1 MELEVMSSQNQGFK
15 INDIKIFCSA
25 HATEDTEKVKQS
37 MLHLIPE
44 TNRTSTEITEIPI
57 EGHAGNPITL
67 LELVITQKRKINDS
81 LVFLAEKIDD
91 LDKETIAEELDN
103 RIGEDNSLYLR
114 FNKQE
119 AFNEVLKLDNADNTI
134 RLTIK
139 FIIYKTADNLIQQ
152 VLTSHKI
159 IK

>member
-1 MELEVMSSQNQGFK
+1 MSSQNQGFK

-25 HATEDTEKVKQS
+25 HATEDIEKVKQS
-37 MLHLIPE
+37 MHHLIPE
-44 TNRTSTEITEIPI
+44 VHRATTEISEIPI
-57 EGHAGNPITL
+57 EGHAGNPISL
-67 LELVITQKRKINDS
+67 LEMKITQKRKINDS
-81 LVFLAEKIDD
+81 LIFLAEKIDD
-91 LDKETIAEELDN
+91 LDKETIAEELDS

-139 FIIYKTADNLIQQ
+139 FIIYKAADNLIQQ

>member
-1 MELEVMSSQNQGFK
+1 MSSQNKGFK

-25 HATEDTEKVKQS
+25 HATEDIEKVKQS

-81 LVFLAEKIDD
+81 LAFLAEKIDD
-91 LDKETIAEELDN
+91 LDKETIAEELEN
-103 RIGEDNSLYLR
+103 RIGEDNCLYLR

-119 AFNEVLKLDNADNTI
+119 AFNEVLKLENADNSI
-134 RLTIK
+134 RLVIK
-139 FIIYKTADNLIQQ
+139 FIIYKTADNIIQQ